1 MTAILDWYGQVLTAL
16 RYRVDDQGLISIIT
30 PTGTT
35 IPAKVDGK
43 RLVLPTKKFMRDGF
57 GEDYQPF
64 HPLSESIARRG
75 TSPVLQHMQRTAKAQ
90 FALAFEYLATTL
102 LKTAADRS
110 LHKDLPP
117 DCAEYLKKLSNVN
130 EKTVEVFDQL
140 LKAATKKN
148 KVITVYLKNGGKIN
162 GKAVNRMA
170 VIRFPIIE
178 ALDGDGD
185 VLGLDIAKKHR
196 QAISAL
202 LRMIVPFGDSP
213 EEYSA
218 GSTNRTAPYLHAFLQ
233 AYRKLAVQFN
243 RIIERYAQPLE
254 LALPVFE
261 LYSEKSLEDFAG
273 LYEQLSPLA
282 GNDGSADETDE
293 EGAPTPASA
302 QARNA
307 PTQPEPRAQA
317 TETNAPRKLEAKEE
331 GKAFN
336 LGEFIQR
343 YTGQPAVPQQPMAQP
358 VQGYNMQPQY
368 NAMPMGY
375 GMMPQQ
381 QQYNPLGQLTAML
394 GGAPQGM
401 PMQPQQVNP
410 YAQAV
415 IAHHQQQQPQVQQPM
430 QGYGMMPQANMG
442 MGMNSL
448 L

>member
-1 MTAILDWYGQVLTAL
+1 MMPILDFYNQVLTAL
-16 RYRVDDQGLISIIT
+16 RYRVDDKGLISIIT
-30 PTGTT
+30 PTGTAT
-35 IPAKVDGK
+35 PATVNGK
-43 RLVLPTKKFMRDGF
+43 RLVLPTKQFMRDGF

-90 FALAFEYLATTL
+90 FALAFEYLATSL
-102 LKTAADRS
+102 LRVAADRS

-130 EKTVEVFDQL
+130 DKTVEVFDQL

-148 KVITVYLKNGGKIN
+148 KVITVYLKNGGKLN

-178 ALDGDGD
+178 ALDGEGD

-243 RIIERYAQPLE
+243 RIIERYARPLE

-273 LYEQLSPLA
+273 LYEQMSPLA
-282 GNDGSADETDE
+282 GNDGDADETDE
-293 EGAPTPASA
+293 EGIAAPAVKAPTA
-302 QARNA
+302 QAEA
-307 PTQPEPRAQA
+307 
-317 TETNAPRKLEAKEE
+317 APRQGSPAPRTLEAKEE

-336 LGEFIQR
+336 LNEFLQR
-343 YTGQPAVPQQPMAQP
+343 FTGQAAVPQQQPMMQQP
-358 VQGYNMQPQY
+358 MQGYNMQPQY
-368 NAMPMGY
+368 QQPMQMGY
-375 GMMPQQ
+375 GMQQ
-381 QQYNPLGQLTAML
+381 PVNPLAQLNTIIN
-394 GGAPQGM
+394 GAPQYQQ
-401 PMQPQQVNP
+401 PMQQVNP

-415 IAHHQQQQPQVQQPM
+415 IAHHQQQQPQPM
-430 QGYGMMPQANMG
+430 QGYGMAPQAG
-442 MGMNSL
+442 YGQPGVSSL